1 MWQRRNAKDA
11 SAAMVSKFGR
21 PRGKVRTSRGIRIE
35 KGVMPLYDCLCVCLS
50 LPVFLVNAER
60 RQRDSRAP
68 PAIPAG
74 DTPSTLPVHP
84 MVYTIVKV
92 LASQTDMSK
101 TMLKQNYMKDI
112 EVLQWGGDKF
122 EFKSNYLIVKE
133 NSLTLP

>member
-1 MWQRRNAKDA
+1 
-11 SAAMVSKFGR
+11 
-21 PRGKVRTSRGIRIE
+21 
-35 KGVMPLYDCLCVCLS
+35 
-50 LPVFLVNAER
+50 
-60 RQRDSRAP
+60 
-68 PAIPAG
+68 
-74 DTPSTLPVHP
+74 